1 MYETSKEYK
10 ASLDKG
16 WLDTDVRGTISLSNG
31 VVIPFEEKDIVP
43 GTLSFTNK
51 AVNGNDFC
59 FGGIYVGELTVDLM
73 KRIDRYSLQ
82 DAKVEVTY
90 IHRTAEGIVDEIPIG
105 IFYVYEATRTKRILS
120 LKAYDSMTNFDK
132 EVEETTTGTL
142 YDILDFISEKCEV
155 PLAHTE
161 EEINAFVNA
170 DWWLT
175 LDMELIATYREA
187 LSSIGL
193 LCGRFATIN
202 RLGELEFRT
211 FQTKA
216 QESISARRRTE
227 STIADFMTYFCGV
240 KARFFAREN
249 YYPYTAL
256 DETMDTGLILNLGD
270 IAIFQGEDT
279 SKRLI
284 MDNLLKEALE
294 IKYVPVELS
303 MLSDPSIDLGD
314 CVELK
319 CVNNSEES
327 VVTLIHSV
335 SWTYHSKQKLA
346 SYGSNPKLKGIVSK
360 EDKLLA
366 QMESQLSS
374 KNLVVKTYTNSRK
387 IVVNNLKEQE
397 VFAFNFA
404 ATEKTTVMF
413 MGIVPFE
420 SSLDGM
426 ITFRTYLDGVL
437 DDTAIVSS
445 YFDRGSHVVSLT
457 NYFPMA
463 ANGRATLKITAM
475 TEYFESDIRRNN
487 ADIVSLLDYV
497 KNQSITTNDKGVPYL
512 SKTYEQKGIDVTPP
526 TTTIKKSTIK
536 GVLFAQGI
544 AGAGQWDGTINIAE
558 EFSPVSL
565 DTMIPFGALVIGKFR
580 DLCTVNS
587 KLVKQT
593 RLDETFVAVHKIDE
607 IGVERISEDTSFSR
621 EEVPHGDGDEIFVPV
636 SLDGRFVLDFMKT
649 SLITN
654 LDEGGD

>member
-1 MYETSKEYK
+1 M
-10 ASLDKG
+10 
-16 WLDTDVRGTISLSNG
+16 
-31 VVIPFEEKDIVP
+31 
-43 GTLSFTNK
+43 
-51 AVNGNDFC
+51 
-59 FGGIYVGELTVDLM
+59 
-73 KRIDRYSLQ
+73 
-82 DAKVEVTY
+82 EVTY

-240 KARFFAREN
+240 KARFLAREN

-314 CVELK
+314 SL
-319 CVNNSEES
+319 NSS
-327 VVTLIHSV
+327 V
-335 SWTYHSKQKLA
+335 
-346 SYGSNPKLKGIVSK
+346 
-360 EDKLLA
+360 
-366 QMESQLSS
+366 
-374 KNLVVKTYTNSRK
+374 
-387 IVVNNLKEQE
+387 
-397 VFAFNFA
+397 
-404 ATEKTTVMF
+404 
-413 MGIVPFE
+413 
-420 SSLDGM
+420 
-426 ITFRTYLDGVL
+426 
-437 DDTAIVSS
+437 
-445 YFDRGSHVVSLT
+445 
-457 NYFPMA
+457 
-463 ANGRATLKITAM
+463 
-475 TEYFESDIRRNN
+475 
-487 ADIVSLLDYV
+487 
-497 KNQSITTNDKGVPYL
+497 
-512 SKTYEQKGIDVTPP
+512 
-526 TTTIKKSTIK
+526 
-536 GVLFAQGI
+536 
-544 AGAGQWDGTINIAE
+544 
-558 EFSPVSL
+558 
-565 DTMIPFGALVIGKFR
+565 
-580 DLCTVNS
+580 
-587 KLVKQT
+587 
-593 RLDETFVAVHKIDE
+593 
-607 IGVERISEDTSFSR
+607 
-621 EEVPHGDGDEIFVPV
+621 
-636 SLDGRFVLDFMKT
+636 
-649 SLITN
+649 
-654 LDEGGD
+654 